1 MLFDGDGLD
10 PAARLGF
17 SFRKFQKQENHWMR
31 RPLTIKFLRAMIDFI
46 LKKAWKR
53 TLFGKRSRETPP
65 WAASGVCR
73 DRNSHRLGAARR
85 YVGRDGISRYREH
98 ERHNVQKNF
107 RWREGRMCARNPER
121 VSCTI
126 SIKKLRRSFYPACT
140 AKQILFCCASR
151 VEPWSFTPHP

>member
-1 MLFDGDGLD
+1 ML
-10 PAARLGF
+10 
-17 SFRKFQKQENHWMR
+17 

-98 ERHNVQKNF
+98 ERHNNA
-107 RWREGRMCARNPER
+107 ERM
-121 VSCTI
+121 
-126 SIKKLRRSFYPACT
+126 L
-140 AKQILFCCASR
+140 
-151 VEPWSFTPHP
+151 

>member
-17 SFRKFQKQENHWMR
+17 SFRKFQKQKNHWML

-73 DRNSHRLGAARR
+73 NRNSHRLGAARR
-85 YVGRDGISRYREH
+85 YVGRDGTSRYRGH
-98 ERHNVQKNF
+98 ERRFIEKRKQGGTVEYVF
-107 RWREGRMCARNPER
+107 
-121 VSCTI
+121 VS
-126 SIKKLRRSFYPACT
+126 
-140 AKQILFCCASR
+140 
-151 VEPWSFTPHP
+151 HP